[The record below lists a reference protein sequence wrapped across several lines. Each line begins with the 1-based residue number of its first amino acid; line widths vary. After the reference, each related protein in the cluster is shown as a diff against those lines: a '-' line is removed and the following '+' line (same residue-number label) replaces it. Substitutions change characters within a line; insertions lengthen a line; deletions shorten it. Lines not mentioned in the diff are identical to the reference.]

1 MSTQD
6 QDIQYKNLF
15 FQLHQCKTNLDNCIK
30 LVEEAAQEIEYLE
43 TKIETEKADYE
54 ERILNVEAELAVMR
68 TKEVR
73 PPEVPRVMIDV
84 GTDTDDFEME
94 AETETE
100 DGSEEDDETSLETT
114 RTVYYESVQS
124 YRRVISRLEVKVRTA
139 EVVWREITATINKI
153 LTNSR
158 IHADMNLALFISEVY
173 RRNQRLRDIFDLS
186 DIYDFQH

>member
-1 MSTQD
+1 M
-6 QDIQYKNLF
+6 
-15 FQLHQCKTNLDNCIK
+15 
-30 LVEEAAQEIEYLE
+30 EEAAQEIEYLE

-84 GTDTDDFEME
+84 GTDTNDFEME
-94 AETETE
+94 ADTETE
-100 DGSEEDDETSLETT
+100 EGSEEDDRTSLETT

-139 EVVWREITATINKI
+139 EVV
-153 LTNSR
+153 
-158 IHADMNLALFISEVY
+158 
-173 RRNQRLRDIFDLS
+173 
-186 DIYDFQH
+186 

>member
-1 MSTQD
+1 M
-6 QDIQYKNLF
+6 
-15 FQLHQCKTNLDNCIK
+15 
-30 LVEEAAQEIEYLE
+30 EEAAQEIEYLE

-68 TKEVR
+68 TKGVR

-94 AETETE
+94 ADTETE
-100 DGSEEDDETSLETT
+100 EGSEEDDRTSLETT

-139 EVVWREITATINKI
+139 EVVWREVTATINKI

-173 RRNQRLRDIFDLS
+173 RSNQRLRDIFDLS
-186 DIYDFQH
+186 DIYDFEH

>member
-1 MSTQD
+1 M
-6 QDIQYKNLF
+6 
-15 FQLHQCKTNLDNCIK
+15 
-30 LVEEAAQEIEYLE
+30 VEEAAQEIEYLE

-84 GTDTDDFEME
+84 GTDTDDFDME

-100 DGSEEDDETSLETT
+100 EGSEEDDRTSLETT

-139 EVVWREITATINKI
+139 EVVWREVTATINKI

-173 RRNQRLRDIFDLS
+173 RSNQRLRDIFDLS
-186 DIYDFQH
+186 DIYDFEH